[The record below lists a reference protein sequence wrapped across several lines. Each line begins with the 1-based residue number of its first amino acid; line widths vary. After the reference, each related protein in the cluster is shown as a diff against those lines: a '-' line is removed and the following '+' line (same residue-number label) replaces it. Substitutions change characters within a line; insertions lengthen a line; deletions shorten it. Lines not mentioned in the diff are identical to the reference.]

1 MTGNSSPAGGRAGA
15 ADGVAAAAAAAA
27 AARFSLL
34 PLLPLAIAAKEERCD
49 MEKPKKEKPLGG
61 SSSNG
66 WMGSFWEWCGKING
80 KINVDGRMA
89 ALHFCCFVLYGHAEL
104 VTDPEEGAGNGL
116 TSFC

>member
-15 ADGVAAAAAAAA
+15 ADGVAA

-89 ALHFCCFVLYGHAEL
+89 ALHFVVLFYIEGKHFGTSRRGIWSWWL
-104 VTDPEEGAGNGL
+104 VQYCT
-116 TSFC
+116 